1 MIHRRDEFR
10 GAQATIDKVHQLAKD
25 GKINLFTQYQMA
37 SVKGDK
43 NLESIDIKHDNN
55 EIKNLKTD
63 YVLGFFGLIMQ
74 LGPIANWG
82 LNIDK
87 KTIEVDTEKFET
99 NQKGIY
105 AVGDICNYPGK
116 LKLILSGF
124 HEGALAARA
133 CFKLAR
139 PNEKYRFE
147 FTTSSKT
154 IKERLGV
161 KKVIELYSANT
172 PNGKKI
178 SIMLEEIGY
187 EYKVIN
193 IDLNKGDQ
201 FKPEFKKISPFSKI
215 PVIIDQDNNKNIF
228 ESGAIL
234 MYLAEQSGKFYDT
247 KDRLEIN
254 QWLMAQMGYVGPM
267 LGQHHQFHHY
277 NPGKSQFGEE
287 RYFKI
292 SKRIYEE
299 LDERLSKSRF
309 LAGENY
315 TIADIGTFPW
325 IARHEWHDIGLKNY
339 KNLTRWYVEISEREA
354 VKKGFKFMNKD
365 EVPPKP

>member
-1 MIHRRDEFR
+1 
-10 GAQATIDKVHQLAKD
+10 
-25 GKINLFTQYQMA
+25 
-37 SVKGDK
+37 
-43 NLESIDIKHDNN
+43 
-55 EIKNLKTD
+55 
-63 YVLGFFGLIMQ
+63 
-74 LGPIANWG
+74 
-82 LNIDK
+82 
-87 KTIEVDTEKFET
+87 
-99 NQKGIY
+99 
-105 AVGDICNYPGK
+105 
-116 LKLILSGF
+116 
-124 HEGALAARA
+124 
-133 CFKLAR
+133 
-139 PNEKYRFE
+139 
-147 FTTSSKT
+147 
-154 IKERLGV
+154 
-161 KKVIELYSANT
+161 
-172 PNGKKI
+172 
-178 SIMLEEIGY
+178 MLEEIGY

-201 FKPEFKKISPFSKI
+201 FKPEFKKISPLSKI
-215 PVIIDQDNNKNIF
+215 PVIIDQDKNKNIF

-299 LDERLSKSRF
+299 LDARLLRSRF

-354 VKKGFKFMNKD
+354 VKKGFKFMNND

>member
-1 MIHRRDEFR
+1 
-10 GAQATIDKVHQLAKD
+10 
-25 GKINLFTQYQMA
+25 
-37 SVKGDK
+37 
-43 NLESIDIKHDNN
+43 
-55 EIKNLKTD
+55 
-63 YVLGFFGLIMQ
+63 
-74 LGPIANWG
+74 
-82 LNIDK
+82 
-87 KTIEVDTEKFET
+87 
-99 NQKGIY
+99 
-105 AVGDICNYPGK
+105 
-116 LKLILSGF
+116 
-124 HEGALAARA
+124 
-133 CFKLAR
+133 
-139 PNEKYRFE
+139 
-147 FTTSSKT
+147 
-154 IKERLGV
+154 
-161 KKVIELYSANT
+161 
-172 PNGKKI
+172 
-178 SIMLEEIGY
+178 MLEEIGF
-187 EYKVIN
+187 EYKVIK
-193 IDLNKGDQ
+193 IDLNKGEQ

-215 PVIIDQDNNKNIF
+215 PVIVDQDNNKNIF

-234 MYLAEQSGKFYDT
+234 MYLAEQSGKFYNT

-299 LDERLSKSRF
+299 LDARLSKSRF